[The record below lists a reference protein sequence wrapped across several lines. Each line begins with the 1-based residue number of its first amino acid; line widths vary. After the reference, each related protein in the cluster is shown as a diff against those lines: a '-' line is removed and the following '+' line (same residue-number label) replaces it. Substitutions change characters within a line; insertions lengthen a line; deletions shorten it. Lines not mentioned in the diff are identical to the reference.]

1 MSERFDEWPPRG
13 IKWYYSDAS
22 TAIAHADC
30 RDILPLLP
38 KVDLVL
44 TDPPYPKLKG
54 GLSHSVVGVC
64 ARTQPTVTVGTP
76 WGDELQALELART
89 IALGAVVFTSWH
101 AIGEVK
107 DLLSG
112 EAVGLVTWYK
122 RNSQMSFR
130 NRPHYTCEYAWMVE
144 YGPGLN
150 WQNVETFYDIPGL
163 QAGCMADER
172 VCDGSG
178 KAAHPTQKPVALMHA
193 LAMIAPETILDPYC
207 GTGTTLR
214 AAKDLGR
221 KSIGIE
227 ISEEYCEIAKR
238 RLAQEVLA
246 L

>member
-1 MSERFDEWPPRG
+1 MKPYYDDGRG
-13 IKWYYSDAS
+13 IVIY
-22 TAIAHADC
+22 HGDC
-30 RDILPLLP
+30 REILPQLP

-54 GLSHSVVGVC
+54 GLSHSVGGVC
-64 ARTQPTVTVGTP
+64 KRTQPTVTVGTP
-76 WGDELQALELART
+76 WGDELSGLEMACS

-101 AIGEVK
+101 AIGEVRC
-107 DLLSG
+107 LLGG
-112 EAVGLVTWYK
+112 EAVGLVSWYK

-130 NRPHYTCEYAWMVE
+130 NRPHYTNEFAWMVE

-163 QAGCMADER
+163 QAGCMAVERFCDET
-172 VCDGSG
+172 G
-178 KAAHPTQKPVALMHA
+178 KALHPTQKPIALLHA
-193 LAMIAPETILDPYC
+193 LVPIAKESVLDPYC
-207 GTGTTLR
+207 GTGTTLH

-221 KSIGIE
+221 RAIGIE
-227 ISEEYCEIAKR
+227 IEERYCEIAAK